1 MLLHEVEA
9 IHLLVHQKV
18 SVADPRHAHRT
29 ADAAVSGDRLPAAG
43 IGLLVALDAIPDT
56 FASALNS
63 TGFLAAVAIV
73 APSTISEH
81 VPQYAE
87 Q

>member
-1 MLLHEVEA
+1 VSPTRVTLTELRAPLSLA
-9 IHLLVHQKV
+9 I
-18 SVADPRHAHRT
+18 
-29 ADAAVSGDRLPAAG
+29 GLPAAG
-43 IGLLVALDAIPDT
+43 IGLLIALDAIPNT
-56 FASALNS
+56 LASALNS
-63 TGFLAAVAIV
+63 TVFLAAVAIV